1 MRCGAT
7 GSSVG
12 PKRCS
17 IVTVE
22 GSGAAVVVDA
32 AVVVGA
38 AVAADGAVV
47 VGAADVVIPA
57 STVDSAAAVV
67 PELSASSSPP
77 QAATPTPAIHTRTTT
92 RHNRFRIRGLLFLT
106 SDT

>member
-22 GSGAAVVVDA
+22 GSGAAVDVGA
-32 AVVVGA
+32 SVVVGA
-38 AVAADGAVV
+38 ADAADGAVV
-47 VGAADVVIPA
+47 VGALVVTAA
-57 STVDSAAAVV
+57 STVDSAAALVA
-67 PELSASSSPP
+67 ELSASSSPP
-77 QAATPTPAIHTRTTT
+77 QAATPTPVIDTSATA